1 MTKKEKLMQDIQ
13 YAIDYKVPRFYIKR
27 EAEGFKGLNTT
38 IYCNC
43 DFEKV
48 KEDLENFESKDLT
61 YDNGRIVSW
70 GEFSV
75 SEDKY
80 IKYVL
85 LGDKKGEDIYK
96 IKNERHRK

>member
-1 MTKKEKLMQDIQ
+1 MTRKEKLMQDIQ

-43 DFEKV
+43 DFEQIKKDIETIV
-48 KEDLENFESKDLT
+48 SKDLI
-61 YDNGRIVSW
+61 YSNGRIVSW

-75 SEDKY
+75 HEDKY
-80 IKYVL
+80 IKQVV
-85 LGDKKGEDIYK
+85 LGDEFGEDIYD
-96 IKNERHRK
+96 